1 MKNSKIFIVLS
12 VSLVLLASVKL
23 YSKYEISAINREA
36 KTPRSDLKIL
46 LYTKDTCKYCI
57 LAKELLDKNAIP
69 YEVIELGNNRDLH
82 QKMADQ
88 TGQNTVPYVYVNGE
102 FIGGYKS
109 LQELEESGKLYT
121 VEQGAE
127 FK

>member
-1 MKNSKIFIVLS
+1 MKNSKIFIVLAAL
-12 VSLVLLASVKL
+12 LVLLASVKL
-23 YSKYEISAINREA
+23 YSKYELSIVNREA
-36 KTPRSDLKIL
+36 KTLKSNLKVL

-109 LQELEESGKLYT
+109 LQELEKSGKLYI

-127 FK
+127 LK

>member
-1 MKNSKIFIVLS
+1 MKNSKIFIVLAAL
-12 VSLVLLASVKL
+12 LVLLASVKL
-23 YSKYEISAINREA
+23 YSKYELSIVNREA
-36 KTPRSDLKIL
+36 KTLKSNLKVL

-88 TGQNTVPYVYVNGE
+88 TGQDTVPYVYVNGE

-109 LQELEESGKLYT
+109 LQELEKSGKLYI

-127 FK
+127 LK

>member
-1 MKNSKIFIVLS
+1 MVLEIC
-12 VSLVLLASVKL
+12 LKKFAHL
-23 YSKYEISAINREA
+23 YY
-36 KTPRSDLKIL
+36 LM
-46 LYTKDTCKYCI
+46 
-57 LAKELLDKNAIP
+57 
-69 YEVIELGNNRDLH
+69 LH

-109 LQELEESGKLYT
+109 LKELEESGKLYI

>member
-1 MKNSKIFIVLS
+1 MLF
-12 VSLVLLASVKL
+12 ASVKL
-23 YSKYEISAINREA
+23 YSNYDSSTVVREA
-36 KTPRSDLKIL
+36 KTPRSDLKVL

-57 LAKELLDKNAIP
+57 LAKELLDKNTIS

-109 LQELEESGKLYT
+109 LKELEESGKLYI

-127 FK
+127 PK